1 MRQDQDEDHRQAD
14 QIHGGRRGTRCLGFQ
29 GHGEIRFQAV
39 HEYRGRGQDRFQL
52 DDRGLGDARLGH
64 LGIDRYTNK
73 GPHYGK
79 QWKVPIEYKKY
90 KETWKRNYGKDTYI
104 RYRIQGGKYKVPS
117 GGAVGKYGK
126 DVSNKDGSGGYY
138 KSPHSH
144 RAWVARGSN
153 FQLGKNRSIKWSG
166 AVSAF
171 GVKLGASTQYD
182 TDHKQRI
189 TMRHQEQ
196 RGT

>member
-1 MRQDQDEDHRQAD
+1 M
-14 QIHGGRRGTRCLGFQ
+14 
-29 GHGEIRFQAV
+29 
-39 HEYRGRGQDRFQL
+39 
-52 DDRGLGDARLGH
+52 
-64 LGIDRYTNK
+64 
-73 GPHYGK
+73 
-79 QWKVPIEYKKY
+79 
-90 KETWKRNYGKDTYI
+90 
-104 RYRIQGGKYKVPS
+104 
-117 GGAVGKYGK
+117 GKYGK

-189 TMRHQEQ
+189 TA
-196 RGT
+196 GTKSNAGHDIWGKNDRVSGKPGVFYSF